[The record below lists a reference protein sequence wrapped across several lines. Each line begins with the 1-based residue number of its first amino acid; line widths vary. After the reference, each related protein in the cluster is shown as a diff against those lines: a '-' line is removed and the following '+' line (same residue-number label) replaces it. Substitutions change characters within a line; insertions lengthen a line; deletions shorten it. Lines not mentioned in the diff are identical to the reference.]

1 MFSSVKTVEIHIFSC
16 SNRVFARIFVR
27 GSIHRVPSLCGIRSW
42 SFLKVPDAPPWLNW
56 RRNMTP
62 CHVRAQV
69 GLNSSC
75 IPEPSS
81 GVRESSLVGN
91 IDQAG
96 AWSQLSQ
103 PFAIAIVLL
112 IKTIAGLFRD
122 HVDQTGCIALAPLW
136 LGLVRDR
143 AGRFGLCMTARTRM
157 LHDAWLQLSPW
168 IQLGQYLES
177 RQMRWDLKE
186 NIWNFILR
194 LNSKI

>member
-1 MFSSVKTVEIHIFSC
+1 MCRRGSTLALYYLCLSFFYTLHHFLSDTGATCVYQDSTESLILTFFLNFLKKLESCMFSSVKTVEIHIFSC

-69 GLNSSC
+69 GLNSSW

-96 AWSQLSQ
+96 AWSQLS
-103 PFAIAIVLL
+103 
-112 IKTIAGLFRD
+112 
-122 HVDQTGCIALAPLW
+122 
-136 LGLVRDR
+136 
-143 AGRFGLCMTARTRM
+143 
-157 LHDAWLQLSPW
+157 
-168 IQLGQYLES
+168 
-177 RQMRWDLKE
+177 
-186 NIWNFILR
+186 
-194 LNSKI
+194 